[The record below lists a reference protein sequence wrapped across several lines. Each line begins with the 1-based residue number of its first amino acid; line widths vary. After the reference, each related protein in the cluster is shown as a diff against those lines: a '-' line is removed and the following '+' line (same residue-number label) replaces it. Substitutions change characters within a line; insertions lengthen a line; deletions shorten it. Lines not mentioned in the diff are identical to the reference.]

1 MAAGRYNFIVE
12 QGTQHEVTFR
22 YKNTAGLGIN
32 LANYRVRMSV
42 KDHITDTEFVYR
54 ATSNTTA
61 DDETGFLQHF
71 AIGDSQ
77 SIPTTSGY
85 FHLTIPTGTTTAFSF
100 GQGVYD
106 LELVDI
112 NGVVTRLLEGKFK
125 VKPQV
130 ST

>member
-22 YKNTAGLGIN
+22 YKNTAGAGIN
-32 LANYRVRMSV
+32 LSGYRVRMSV

-61 DDETGFLQHF
+61 DDGTGFLQHF
-71 AIGDSQ
+71 AIGTSQ
-77 SIPTTSGY
+77 SVPTTSGY
-85 FHLTIPTGTTTAFSF
+85 FTLTIPTGTTTAFSF

-106 LELVDI
+106 LELVDGT
-112 NGVVTRLLEGKFK
+112 GVVTRLLEGKFK

>member
-22 YKNTAGLGIN
+22 YKNTAGAGVN
-32 LANYRVRMSV
+32 LTGYRVRMSV

-61 DDETGFLQHF
+61 DDGTGFLQHF
-71 AIGDSQ
+71 SIGGLQ
-77 SIPTTSGY
+77 AVPETAGY
-85 FHLTIPTGTTTAFSF
+85 FTLTIPTGTTTAFSF

-106 LELVDI
+106 LELVDSAD
-112 NGVVTRLLEGKFK
+112 VVTRLLEGKFK